1 MEKRPNIFKPTIN
14 KKLNNNKN
22 TYYSFIEETI
32 PDIKNSYNNIKK
44 SFKVNKISNNNYI
57 FNVDVLIKTRNEE
70 IKTKISGKMGNNIIT
85 YDGRIISIDNI
96 ISIEEI

>member
-32 PDIKNSYNNIKK
+32 PDINNSYNNIKK

-57 FNVDVLIKTRNEE
+57 FNVDVLILNENVKNINSKGE
-70 IKTKISGKMGNNIIT
+70 WTILINCCIFYTEPISNPK
-85 YDGRIISIDNI
+85 
-96 ISIEEI
+96 

>member
-32 PDIKNSYNNIKK
+32 PDINNSYNNIKK

>member
-32 PDIKNSYNNIKK
+32 TDINNSYNNIKK